1 MKKLVNILAASSLAL
16 LSLTASSQGNNK
28 PIAIIQPADLSGPG
42 ADFGR
47 DFSLGAKVYFDHINS
62 QGGIKGKRISYRT
75 QDTAGDPA
83 QALLTTQ
90 QAISERSDTVIFGV
104 TGDRAVEKIAQDS
117 KWKNSGAPLFA
128 AVAGNTALGVNEGV
142 FFLRASLAEEIRSIV
157 GQLKN
162 LGVSSFGLA
171 SADEFMHSASATLA
185 EESSRQGIRLTGEVL
200 LPMSA
205 DGAAGAAGKLAN
217 GRPQAVIVI
226 GDTLS
231 AAQFFKRY
239 RTLDPGAFLCAP
251 AMVNF
256 RTLTSI
262 MGTQAARGLI
272 ISQITPNPGGT
283 LDIAH
288 EHRRLM
294 EKYADEPVSPA
305 TLEGFIS
312 ARMLVN
318 LLQKSTDSSSYA
330 IRQVLGNETRYNLGG
345 YELSFS
351 KQSSNRPS
359 KLVDL
364 SVLNRDGRL
373 LR

>member
-28 PIAIIQPADLSGPG
+28 PIAIIHPADLSGPG

-231 AAQFFKRY
+231 AAHFFKRY

-283 LDIAH
+283 LEIAH

-351 KQSSNRPS
+351 KQNSNRPS